1 MTRISE
7 LSRRSPLSTRG
18 VDRVADTQAPQPHRV
33 RDGFDTRTRPVE
45 PVESPP
51 MTRMLRRGHHGEDV
65 KQLQQKLKD
74 AGFDPGDIDGQ
85 FGPRTE
91 AALRAF
97 QQANGLRVD
106 GRAGEESFKA
116 LGLEYIGRRRAPTQT
131 PATGEA
137 QGGVDGAGGGT
148 PAGGAADS
156 PDATGGTDAAGGAQG
171 PTATGDVGGIEERR
185 AIARRLVTPGGS
197 GTQED
202 VDAVVA
208 ELEKLPLAQLQ
219 QLERQGTKVVAC
231 RDSVVDHR
239 TDLAGVQPRGWP
251 PDATWSQV
259 PGAYSPSTNEVI
271 IATTSGPNG
280 TRAVPATG
288 QGHGSANI
296 VAHEVGHALDQGAG
310 RPSMNDPEF
319 QRAYQADFAG
329 LAPYLQQPGEAG
341 PSEAYAETLAMYL
354 SNPEALR
361 RKHPALAA
369 YWDTKFSD
377 R

>member
-7 LSRRSPLSTRG
+7 LSRRSPLSTQAPG
-18 VDRVADTQAPQPHRV
+18 RVAEVPRQSLLQV

-51 MTRMLRRGHHGEDV
+51 MTRMLRRRHQGEDV

-74 AGFDPGDIDGQ
+74 AGFDPGDIDGK

-106 GRAGEESFKA
+106 GRAGEETFRA
-116 LGLEYIGRRRAPTQT
+116 LGLEYIGRRAQT
-131 PATGEA
+131 PA
-137 QGGVDGAGGGT
+137 GGATDGSGTPAGGAVDGAGGGT
-148 PAGGAADS
+148 PAGGAAEAPS
-156 PDATGGTDAAGGAQG
+156 GTTGAQG
-171 PTATGDVGGIEERR
+171 PTPTSDVGGIEERR
-185 AIARRLVTPGGS
+185 AIARRLVKPGGS

-219 QLERQGTKVVAC
+219 QLERQGTTVVAC
-231 RDSVVDHR
+231 RDSVADHR
-239 TDLAGVQPRGWP
+239 TDLANVQPRGWP
-251 PDATWSQV
+251 PGSSWSQV
-259 PGAYSPSTNEVI
+259 PGAYAPNNNEVI

-319 QRAYQADFAG
+319 QRAYQADYAG

-341 PSEAYAETLAMYL
+341 PSEAYAESLAMYL
-354 SNPEALR
+354 SNPDELR

-369 YWDTKFSD
+369 YWDTKFNE